1 MNRNLIDNHCLFCM
15 SCAAMKLLQYKP
27 DLCEE
32 KRCTARTIEE
42 MEPCVNYQKSMCT
55 SICIHIVSG
64 RYNGGEC
71 RIDYAA
77 KEVIEE

>member
-1 MNRNLIDNHCLFCM
+1 
-15 SCAAMKLLQYKP
+15 
-27 DLCEE
+27 
-32 KRCTARTIEE
+32 
-42 MEPCVNYQKSMCT
+42 MEPCVNYQKDVYFR
-55 SICIHIVSG
+55 ICKHIVSG